1 MNKDNLIG
9 IDLSKYSFQGCLLNK
24 HNEELFNRNFSRK
37 RMVEWLSK
45 QKPLVVAMEA
55 CGSAHHWAR
64 LVQRLGHE
72 PLILPTRSVTS
83 FRLGHKTDATD
94 ARAIAVAAGQ
104 PKLKTVA
111 PKTLEQQ
118 GMQGMER
125 IRQHLSDNLTA
136 TGNLIRG
143 LLNEYGLVLPKGISR
158 FKQGLVEILED
169 VENELPIPFQFQLI
183 ETWHYYLELEDRLQV
198 STRARDA
205 IIAQHEACQQLMQ
218 LESVGPVNSLGLF
231 LSLGDRGTSFANG
244 REAAACIG
252 LTPKQYSTGGKVVIG
267 SISKKCANKRLRST
281 LIQGARSVIQV
292 VRKREPKN
300 PKEAWLKSLIARR
313 GEGRAAVALA
323 NKTIRLAW
331 AMLHYG
337 ENFRSHQTITA

>member
-24 HNEELFNRNFSRK
+24 QSEECFNRKFTRK
-37 RMVEWLSK
+37 RLTEWLSK

-64 LVQRLGHE
+64 LVQRLGHQ

-94 ARAIAVAAGQ
+94 ARAIAVAARQ

-111 PKTLEQQ
+111 PKTLAQQ

-125 IRQHLSDNLTA
+125 IRQHLSDHLTA

-143 LLNEYGLVLPKGISR
+143 LLNEFGMVLPKGVSR
-158 FKQGLVEILED
+158 FKQGVVEILED
-169 VENELPIPFQFQLI
+169 AGNELPMPLQFQLI
-183 ETWHYYLELEDRLQV
+183 ETWRYYLELEGRLKA
-198 STRARDA
+198 STRARDE
-205 IIAQHEACQQLMQ
+205 IIAENEACQQLMQ
-218 LESVGPVNSLGLF
+218 LESVGPVNSLNLY

-252 LTPKQYSTGGKVVIG
+252 LTPKQFTTGGKIVLG
-267 SISKKCANKRLRST
+267 GISKKCANKRLRST

-292 VRKREPKN
+292 VRKRDPRN

-331 AMLHYG
+331 AILHYG
-337 ENFRSHQTITA
+337 EDFRSHQTLTV